1 MRRRAIRRAGAYGNP
16 PGRDHVETIV
26 DTLIQTDGSS
36 MSKQIA
42 TILYWVGILISLPF
56 VLLIAASIMRIFSEG
71 FEAKYVSSAFL
82 GVAGAAFSYS
92 VGYLLRHILTQET

>member
-1 MRRRAIRRAGAYGNP
+1 
-16 PGRDHVETIV
+16 
-26 DTLIQTDGSS
+26 

-56 VLLIAASIMRIFSEG
+56 VLLIVASIMRIFSEG
-71 FEAKYVSSAFL
+71 FDAKYVGSALL

-92 VGYLLRHILTQET
+92 VGYLLRHILTQDN